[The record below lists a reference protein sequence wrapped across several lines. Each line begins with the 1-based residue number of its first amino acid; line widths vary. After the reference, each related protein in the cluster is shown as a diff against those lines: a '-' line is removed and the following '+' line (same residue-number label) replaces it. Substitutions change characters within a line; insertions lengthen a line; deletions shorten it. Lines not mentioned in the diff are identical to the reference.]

1 MDQRLPGI
9 ILTVTGLVAIVVSLT
24 RGPNLGISRR
34 AGVVIGIVM
43 LSVGVLLLVG
53 AFSGGTAIR

>member
-43 LSVGVLLLVG
+43 LAVGVLLLVG